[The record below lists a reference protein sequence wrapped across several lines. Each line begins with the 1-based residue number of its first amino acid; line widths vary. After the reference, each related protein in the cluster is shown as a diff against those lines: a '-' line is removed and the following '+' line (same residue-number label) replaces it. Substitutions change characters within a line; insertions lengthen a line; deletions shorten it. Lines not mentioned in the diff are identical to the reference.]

1 MNFFDTLQKGLYIY
15 ILKNV
20 GKKIVLATIDFHC
33 MDQKKEDI
41 SKCSTEESYTV

>member
-15 ILKNV
+15 IEEC
-20 GKKIVLATIDFHC
+20 KKIFLATIDFHC